1 MPTHCSTDR
10 ILTTHAGSLPRTRE
24 LTALLVARDQG
35 KPYDETALREAIASV
50 VDDTVDRQLATGLD
64 IVNDGEAPRVGFST
78 YISER
83 ISGFGGSGHRKPT
96 LDSLR
101 FPEYAAFQARQIDE
115 GAEFARVW
123 DTPLAQ
129 GVLEYDE
136 SRAGIREDLDGFERA
151 LARNAEAG
159 RAPAGTFVSAATPGI
174 VATTLLLDD
183 ANPHY
188 ADHREY
194 VLALAEQLRIEYEE
208 IVARGHTLQ
217 LDAPDLAM
225 ERVIH
230 YGDATLDEFLEVV
243 DLHVEALNHALQNV
257 PRDRARLHVCYGNWQ
272 GPHQD
277 DVPVEA
283 LLPHLYRANVGAF
296 SIPFGNPRHAH
307 ELPALRELP
316 LPDDAVL
323 VPGVIDVTTNY
334 LEHPQLVANRIVE
347 AAEAVGDPTRIV
359 AGTDCGLAT
368 FASYEFVATDVA
380 WAKLGALVEGAEIA
394 SRRLFG

>member
-1 MPTHCSTDR
+1 MTDR
-10 ILTTHAGSLPRTRE
+10 ILTTHTGSLPRSPE
-24 LTALLVARDQG
+24 LTRLLVARDQG
-35 KPYDETALREAIASV
+35 HDIDVDALRAETDRVLAH
-50 VDDTVDRQLATGLD
+50 TVEQQLTTGLD
-64 IVNDGEAPRVGFST
+64 VVNDGEVPRVGFST
-78 YISER
+78 YIRDR
-83 ISGFGGSGHRKPT
+83 IDGFGGVGHRKPT
-96 LDSLR
+96 LDSIK

-129 GVLEYDE
+129 GLLHYDE
-136 SRAGIREDLDGFERA
+136 ERAGVRSDLDAFERE

-159 RAPAGTFVSAATPGI
+159 RRPAGTFVSAATPGI
-174 VATTLLLDD
+174 VATTLLLDE

-188 ADHREY
+188 GDHREY
-194 VLALAEQLRIEYEE
+194 VFALAEELRVEYEE

-230 YGDATLDEFLEVV
+230 FGDATLDEFLAAV
-243 DLHVEALNHALQNV
+243 DLHVEAINRALRNI
-257 PRDRARLHVCYGNWQ
+257 PKDRVRLHVCWGNWQ

-277 DVPVEA
+277 DVPVDE
-283 LLPHLYRANVGAF
+283 LLEHLYRAEVGAF
-296 SIPFGNPRHAH
+296 SIPFGNPAHQH
-307 ELPALRELP
+307 ELPAFRQHP
-316 LPDDAVL
+316 LPDDAL
-323 VPGVIDVTTNY
+323 LIPGVIDVTTNY
-334 LEHPQLVANRIVE
+334 LEHPQVVANRIVE
-347 AAEAVGDPTRIV
+347 AAEAVGDPARVI

-380 WAKLGALVEGAEIA
+380 WAKLGALVEGAAIA